1 MFAAGPSSGR
11 GTSSPARAALERRGR
26 RAQLQR
32 RVEPIVEVTY
42 DELMIARQK
51 LFTPQLLRANNQD
64 VTMMSRAQANLR
76 NFPNLAGL
84 TLLAVDDNDDNAEAL
99 AAVLRAGSADVF
111 HARAAAAALA
121 YLDTAPRIDAIV
133 ADLAMR
139 RSGLELLKKVRAH
152 PRRWRMP
159 VIAVTGYYQEYAGVT
174 GFDAFF
180 HKPVNFD
187 RLCATISALVN
198 RRRNSI

>member
-1 MFAAGPSSGR
+1 VRLGLAMSKNFFAPR
-11 GTSSPARAALERRGR
+11 
-26 RAQLQR
+26 
-32 RVEPIVEVTY
+32 
-42 DELMIARQK
+42 
-51 LFTPQLLRANNQD
+51 LLRANNYD

-84 TLLAVDDNDDNAEAL
+84 TLLAVDDNDDNAETL

-111 HARAAAAALA
+111 QARASAAALA

-133 ADLAMR
+133 TDLAMR
-139 RSGLELLKKVRAH
+139 MSGVELLKKVRAH

-159 VIAVTGYYQEYAGVT
+159 VIVTGYDQEYVGVT

-187 RLCATISALVN
+187 RLCATICALVN